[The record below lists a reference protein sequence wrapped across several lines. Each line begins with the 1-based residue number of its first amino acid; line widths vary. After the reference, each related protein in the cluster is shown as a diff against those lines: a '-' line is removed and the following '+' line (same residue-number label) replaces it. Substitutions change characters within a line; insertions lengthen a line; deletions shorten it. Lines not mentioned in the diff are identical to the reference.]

1 MQDQDGDEEGD
12 EQNYDLHGTGRN
24 GRDIEYGMGAM
35 NGQGN
40 EDDDEDADDDEE
52 GEADYDEMSN
62 GGKHMGSM
70 PEEQGEEEME
80 DEREHKEQL
89 LLR

>member
-1 MQDQDGDEEGD
+1 
-12 EQNYDLHGTGRN
+12 
-24 GRDIEYGMGAM
+24 MGAM

-80 DEREHKEQL
+80 DEREHKE
-89 LLR
+89 